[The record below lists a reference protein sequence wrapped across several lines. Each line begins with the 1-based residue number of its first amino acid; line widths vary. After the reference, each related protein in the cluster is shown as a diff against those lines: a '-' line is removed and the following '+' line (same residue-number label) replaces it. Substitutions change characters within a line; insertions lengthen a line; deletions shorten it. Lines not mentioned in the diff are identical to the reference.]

1 MTGHGMTRLL
11 AATALALAA
20 TTIPAMADRID
31 GQWCDGKGK
40 SVQIDGPKI
49 VTPGGT
55 AMRGKYDRHGF
66 EYTVPA
72 NEPGA
77 GNLVVMIQHSDNDVD
92 VMSGPPGEARPAA
105 ERWHR
110 CDVVS

>member
-1 MTGHGMTRLL
+1 MTRLL
-11 AATALALAA
+11 AVVTLTLAA
-20 TTIPAMADRID
+20 AATPAVADQID

-40 SVQIDGPKI
+40 SLQIDGPNI

-55 AMRGKYDRHGF
+55 AMTGKYDRHGF

-77 GNLVVMIQHSDNDVD
+77 GGLVVMIQLSDNDVD
-92 VMSGPPGEARPAA
+92 VMVGPASGERPTPV
-105 ERWHR
+105 RWHC